1 MIFFSSVKMAWES
14 IVSNKMRS
22 FLTMLGII
30 IGVAAVIILV
40 SLVQGLSSQ
49 VTDMFTS
56 MGTTGVNVNT
66 MSYYQTRNFSYDDI
80 EDFMWEH
87 SDKIIGFVP
96 NASVGATLKYGGN
109 NTSTNVTGINEYY
122 TKLNDVKTQLGRFI
136 NKVDVDNSSK
146 VVVIGEYNAI
156 EYFGSVREAI
166 GKTIKINGLPFQV
179 VGVLERQTD
188 DVSAYSSDDA
198 AYVPYSAAEKFLK
211 TGNLTGF
218 TLIAK
223 DTETVDEV
231 IDLANDFMFNIF
243 GDSDRYYVSSLQ
255 DILDEYNEMMG
266 IMSAVLGGIAGISLL
281 VAGIGIMNI
290 MLVSVTE
297 RTKEIGIR
305 KSIGAKR
312 SSIMSQFVVEAMTL
326 SLIGG
331 IIGIIFGI
339 IVAMVIGKIIGIAAK
354 PTVGIILISIGF
366 SSAVGLFFGF
376 NPARK
381 ASKLNP
387 IDALRSE

>member
-87 SDKIIGFVP
+87 SDKIMGFVP

-136 NKVDVDNSSK
+136 NKVDVDNCSK

-223 DTETVDEV
+223 DAETVDEV
-231 IDLANDFMFNIF
+231 VDLANDFMFDIF

-339 IVAMVIGKIIGIAAK
+339 IVATVIGKIIGITAK